1 MVYFICGDNMKK
13 DHWILIVFIL
23 TFILSILFS
32 TISNVVATSFNNIVL
47 SILLIL
53 TISFGILFD
62 LIGTAAITAKESTF
76 HALNSKKIKGAKQ
89 GINMIKNS
97 NKISSICND
106 IVGDICGIISGSIG
120 AILAGSLSYTF
131 GINNI
136 FVSVILAA
144 FISSFTVGGKALFK
158 IVAIKN
164 ADNIILYVSKTLSIF
179 GGNK

>member
-1 MVYFICGDNMKK
+1 MKK
-13 DHWILIVFIL
+13 DHWILIVFLL

-32 TISNVVATSFNNIVL
+32 TVSNLIVLTGNNIL
-47 SILLIL
+47 FFIILVL

-62 LIGTAAITAKESTF
+62 LIGTAAISANEATF

-89 GINMIKNS
+89 GIYIVKNN

-120 AILAGSLSYTF
+120 AILAISLSNTLN
-131 GINNI
+131 INNTI
-136 FVSVILAA
+136 VSIVLAA
-144 FISSFTVGGKALFK
+144 FISAFTVGGKAIFK
-158 IVAIKN
+158 QIAIKN
-164 ADNIILYVSKTLSIF
+164 ADNIILSLSKILSIF

>member
-1 MVYFICGDNMKK
+1 MKK
-13 DHWILIVFIL
+13 DHWILIVFLL

-32 TISNVVATSFNNIVL
+32 TVSNLIVLTGNNIL
-47 SILLIL
+47 FFIILVL

-62 LIGTAAITAKESTF
+62 VIGTAAITANEATF

-89 GINMIKNS
+89 GISIVKNN

-120 AILAGSLSYTF
+120 AILAISLSNTLS
-131 GINNI
+131 INNTI
-136 FVSVILAA
+136 VSIVLAA
-144 FISSFTVGGKALFK
+144 FISAFTVGGKAIFK
-158 IVAIKN
+158 QIAIKN
-164 ADNIILYVSKTLSIF
+164 ADKIILSVSKVLSIF